1 MESNSEQ
8 EQDTSRDPD
17 VMIEYTQAGQQ
28 YSQSQE
34 VPIFSSITNFKSLP
48 RHLLLQNVGDY
59 PSVRGLQGGHQG
71 LHSGRGTPYA
81 NNSAILLTEPISPPK
96 QFDSGL
102 RVQPHSQGVLQG
114 GRDDTY

>member
-1 MESNSEQ
+1 
-8 EQDTSRDPD
+8 
-17 VMIEYTQAGQQ
+17 MIEYSQPGQ

-59 PSVRGLQGGHQG
+59 QPLA
-71 LHSGRGTPYA
+71 GRVGSYSTTG
-81 NNSAILLTEPISPPK
+81 AILLTEPISPPK

-102 RVQPHSQGVLQG
+102 RVQPHSLGGPTLHG
-114 GRDDTY
+114 GRDETY